1 MGSSSTGGA
10 SHSEAGMEGPNPYW
24 PGTCLGGLD
33 SLEEL
38 IKKRESGI
46 KLQFPW
52 WEPSFS
58 SPLKNEPEEMA

>member
-33 SLEEL
+33 SLEEAD
-38 IKKRESGI
+38 K
-46 KLQFPW
+46 
-52 WEPSFS
+52 
-58 SPLKNEPEEMA
+58 EEGTGN